1 MHMLFCVRVLYAHAP
16 SHTCPAG
23 QRATHHHPPRVATE
37 GARARAPEC
46 CRRRAPRAPPTI
58 VAHTRA
64 RACAFVYCV
73 QQAASPENGFHS
85 LARWPA
91 TARTSAVASAARSRV
106 YRRTGGRGRARAW
119 IEGRLMVR
127 RQGAWQRSRT
137 PGAKA
142 GSTEALEQLPTET
155 TSAALEVR
163 PEPAATHSVPS
174 LRVVPLHLAP
184 R

>member
-64 RACAFVYCV
+64 RVPSCTACSRPHRRRMDSILWRDGPPQRVHPQLPV
-73 QQAASPENGFHS
+73 H
-85 LARWPA
+85 
-91 TARTSAVASAARSRV
+91 RSRV

-163 PEPAATHSVPS
+163 PEPAATHRVPS